1 MPRRREPL
9 WRTINVRPV
18 PPEAV
23 AINEKWEGFHKR
35 LSDGRAAP
43 YLCPAKVATIG
54 VGTTVYPSG
63 RKVALT
69 DEPISRATARSYLGH
84 DLKATAASIERNTTV
99 YTHDLMFSALISF
112 GYNCGTAAYRGSS
125 LRYFVNRKEWT
136 KAARE
141 FRKWVNGGGR
151 RLQGLV
157 NRRAD
162 EEALF
167 LRGVRLLNEPAAGP
181 AADAEPLPTRKETP
195 VQPSWWRRALDWLGL
210 G

>member
-1 MPRRREPL
+1 MPHRREPL
-9 WRTINVRPV
+9 RRTINVRPV

-23 AINEKWEGFHKR
+23 AINEKWEGFHKKR
-35 LSDGRAAP
+35 SDGRAAP
-43 YLCPAKVATIG
+43 YLCPAKVPTIG
-54 VGTTVYPSG
+54 IGTTVYPSG

-69 DEPISRATARSYLGH
+69 DEPISRATARSYLAH

-99 YTHDLMFSALISF
+99 FTHDLMFSALISF
-112 GYNCGTAAYRGSS
+112 GYNCGTAAYRGST
-125 LRYFVNRKEWT
+125 LRYFVNRKEWG

-167 LRGVRLLNEPAAGP
+167 LRGVRLLNEPAAP
-181 AADAEPLPTRKETP
+181 DAPPLPTQKQP
-195 VQPSWWRRALDWLGL
+195 PAQPSWWRRALDWLWRR
-210 G
+210 

>member
-1 MPRRREPL
+1 MPRA
-9 WRTINVRPV
+9 V
-18 PPEAV
+18 PPDAV

-43 YLCPAKVATIG
+43 YLCPARVATIG
-54 VGTTVYPSG
+54 IGTTVYPSG

-69 DEPISRATARSYLGH
+69 DEPISRDTARGYLAH
-84 DLKATAASIERNTTV
+84 DLRSIAASIERNTTV
-99 YTHDLMFSALISF
+99 YTHDLMFSALLSF
-112 GYNCGTAAYRGSS
+112 GYNCGTAAYKGST
-125 LRYFVNRKEWT
+125 LRYFVNRKEWA

-157 NRRAD
+157 NRRVD

-167 LRGVRLLNEPAAGP
+167 LRGVKLLNEPPVEMAP
-181 AADAEPLPTRKETP
+181 MPEVLPQPSPQPSTP
-195 VQPSWWRRALDWLGL
+195 PSWWRRALDWLWPR
-210 G
+210 

>member
-9 WRTINVRPV
+9 RRTINVRPV

-23 AINEKWEGFHKR
+23 AINEKWEGFHKQR
-35 LSDGRAAP
+35 SDGRAAP
-43 YLCPAKVATIG
+43 YLCPARVATIG
-54 VGTTVYPSG
+54 IGTTAYPSR

-69 DEPISRATARSYLGH
+69 DEPISRATASGYLAH
-84 DLKATAASIERNTTV
+84 DLRGTAASIERNTTV

-112 GYNCGTAAYRGSS
+112 GYNCGTAAYKGST

-167 LRGVRLLNEPAAGP
+167 LRGVRLLNEPAVPEAP
-181 AADAEPLPTRKETP
+181 PLPIRKQP
-195 VQPSWWRRALDWLGL
+195 PSAQPSWWRRALDWLWPR
-210 G
+210 